1 MVAVPDVPQ
10 HLRARADALRRHAA
24 ALDRQPLALVRLRA
38 GDDAWIGSSAVAFRE
53 ALGLAERH
61 LCSAAD
67 GLRRHARR
75 LDAEADAAV
84 SAAAADP
91 MSAVAGAGMAGM
103 WVS

>member
-1 MVAVPDVPQ
+1 MEAVPDVPQ
-10 HLRARADALRRHAA
+10 HLRARADAMRRHAA
-24 ALDRQPLALVRLRA
+24 ALDHQPLALVRLRA
-38 GDDAWIGSSAVAFRE
+38 GDDTWIGSSAVSFRE

-75 LDAEADAAV
+75 LDAEADAAI
-84 SAAAADP
+84 SAAAASP
-91 MSAVAGAGMAGM
+91 MPAGTGM

>member
-1 MVAVPDVPQ
+1 MEAVPDVPQ
-10 HLRARADALRRHAA
+10 HLRARADAPRRLAA

-38 GDDAWIGSSAVAFRE
+38 GDDAWIGPSAVAFRE
-53 ALGLAERH
+53 ALGVAERH

-84 SAAAADP
+84 SAAADP
-91 MSAVAGAGMAGM
+91 MPAGAGMR
-103 WVS
+103 VS